1 MHSTSDP
8 SRVRFTGPL
17 TPFASGL
24 SVELAALGYARTSAA
39 NQLQLAAHLSRW
51 LGASGLGPLI

>member
-24 SVELAALGYARTSAA
+24 SVELAALGYARPSAA
-39 NQLQLAAHLSRW
+39 NQLQPTFHAGWVQAAW
-51 LGASGLGPLI
+51 GPLI